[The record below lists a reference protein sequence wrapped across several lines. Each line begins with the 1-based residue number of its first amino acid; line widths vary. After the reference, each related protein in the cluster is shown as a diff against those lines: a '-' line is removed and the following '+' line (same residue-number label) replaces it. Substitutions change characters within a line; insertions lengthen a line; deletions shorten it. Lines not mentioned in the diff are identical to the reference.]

1 MAERLVVVG
10 NGMAG
15 ARLVEEILRRDPARF
30 AITVIGEEAH
40 GNYNR
45 ILLPKVLAGAQDPG
59 DIFLNPPDW
68 YEQNG
73 VALVAGDPVAQ
84 IDLAARTVTTAR
96 GSAHAYDL
104 LVIATGARSAF
115 PPLEGIRGRDG
126 RLRPGIFGFRTLDD
140 CAAMLEWARTASHV
154 AVVGGGLLG
163 LEAGRALLDRG
174 LEVEIVQRNR
184 RLMNLQLDGDAARM
198 LRDAAERVGIRV
210 QLDASTRRVLGDDR
224 PEGLELDDGRTL
236 PCDMVVFATGTAPN
250 VDLAAA
256 AGLPVERGILVDD
269 GMHVRG
275 FDDVYA
281 VGECVQHR
289 DSVYGLVAP
298 LWEQV
303 AVLADRLTGA
313 DPDARY
319 EGSRP
324 ATKLKVSGVEL
335 ATMGI
340 AEPQHGDDEVVRFSE
355 PRRGVYKTAIVRDG
369 RLVGAILL
377 GDVSRAP
384 YLMQALD
391 RGTVLPEDR
400 AGLLFELA
408 WGRGGAADGQ
418 ELVCTCNGVTKAEI
432 TACAAAG
439 DATLGAVASRTRA
452 TTGCGTCKAAIVDIL
467 AAATQLAPK

>member
-1 MAERLVVVG
+1 MPERLVVVG

-15 ARLVEEILRRDPARF
+15 ARLVEEILGRNPAGF
-30 AITVIGEEAH
+30 AITVIGAETH

-45 ILLPKVLAGAQDPG
+45 ILLPKVLAGDHDAS

-73 VALVAGDPVAQ
+73 VALVAGDPVAE
-84 IDLAARTVTTAR
+84 IDRVARTVTTA
-96 GSAHAYDL
+96 GGAVHPYDV

-115 PPLEGIRGRDG
+115 PPVEGLRGHDG

-140 CAAMLEWARTASHV
+140 CDAMLEWAQTASRV

-163 LEAGRALLDRG
+163 LEAGRALLERG
-174 LEVEIVQRNR
+174 LEVEIVQRSG
-184 RLMNLQLDGDAARM
+184 RLMNLQLDRDAARM

-224 PEGLELDDGRTL
+224 PEGLGLDDGRTL
-236 PCDMVVFATGTAPN
+236 SCDMVVFATGTAPN
-250 VDLAAA
+250 VELAAA

-269 GMHVRG
+269 GMHVLG
-275 FDDVYA
+275 CDDVYA

-289 DSVYGLVAP
+289 DAVYGLVAP

-313 DPDARY
+313 DPDACY

-324 ATKLKVSGVEL
+324 ATKLKVSGVTL

-340 AEPQHGDDEVVRFSE
+340 AEPQRDDDEVVCFSE

-369 RLVGAILL
+369 KLVGAILL

-384 YLMQALD
+384 YLLQALD

-408 WGRGGAADGQ
+408 WSGGATADEQ
-418 ELVCTCNGVTKAEI
+418 ALVCTCNGVTKAEI

-452 TTGCGTCKAAIVDIL
+452 TTGCGTCKADVVDIL
-467 AAATQLAPK
+467 AAAAPRAPE